1 MCVYLS
7 HVCIAPY
14 SDAYRL
20 KFYVDVI
27 SKGDLERINELMKEE
42 EEEAEQTVS
51 VKHILSPITEDEH
64 ASTQPQH
71 NQEDDLTATIN
82 QTMTKL
88 QV

>member
-1 MCVYLS
+1 MSAVCVT
-7 HVCIAPY
+7 PY

-20 KFYVDVI
+20 KFWVDVI

-42 EEEAEQTVS
+42 EEAEQTVS
-51 VKHILSPITEDEH
+51 VKHILSPTTEEEH
-64 ASTQPQH
+64 ASTQQQH
-71 NQEDDLTATIN
+71 IQEDALTATIN